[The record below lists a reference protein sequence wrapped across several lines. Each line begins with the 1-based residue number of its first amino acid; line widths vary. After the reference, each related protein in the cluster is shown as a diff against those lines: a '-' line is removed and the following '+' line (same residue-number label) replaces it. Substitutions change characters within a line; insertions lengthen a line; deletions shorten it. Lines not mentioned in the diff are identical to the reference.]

1 MTWCL
6 SCSEGPKTEHNI
18 QVQSHQGWVQR
29 DDHFPALLAALLLIQ
44 ARMPFSA
51 TWGHCWLTFSQVLT
65 NTPRSISSAQSSSY
79 SAQACSVAGVVV
91 AEVQDPAFGPAE
103 LHPTGLSPASQ
114 PVQIPLEGLP
124 SPRQTHASSQLGVIC
139 KFSEGALH
147 AFIRVISKDTGQ
159 APVPAPGE
167 HHSWPVSSWI

>member
-1 MTWCL
+1 MESYL
-6 SCSEGPKTEHNI
+6 
-18 QVQSHQGWVQR
+18 
-29 DDHFPALLAALLLIQ
+29 
-44 ARMPFSA
+44 A

-91 AEVQDPAFGPAE
+91 AEAQDPAFGPAE
-103 LHPTGLSPASQ
+103 LHCLSPASQ

-139 KFSEGALH
+139 KFTDGTLSS
-147 AFIRVISKDTGQ
+147 FIQIINKDIRQVGPQ
-159 APVPAPGE
+159 Y
-167 HHSWPVSSWI
+167 